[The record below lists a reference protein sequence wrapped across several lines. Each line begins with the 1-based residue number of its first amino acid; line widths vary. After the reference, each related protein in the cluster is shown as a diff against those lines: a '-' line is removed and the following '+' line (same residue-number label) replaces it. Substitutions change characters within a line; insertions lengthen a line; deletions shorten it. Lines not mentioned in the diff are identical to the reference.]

1 MVRLF
6 RSARMLDFGV
16 LDGETHL
23 LVLMER
29 GSCLVLVALHFSVY
43 YFWKKSCLVL
53 TSLGVFIAHGGGVH
67 TVK

>member
-6 RSARMLDFGV
+6 RSARMLDLGV
-16 LDGETHL
+16 LDWETHL

-43 YFWKKSCLVL
+43 YFWKNLVWC
-53 TSLGVFIAHGGGVH
+53 
-67 TVK
+67 

>member
-16 LDGETHL
+16 LDWETHL

-43 YFWKKSCLVL
+43 YFWKNLVWC
-53 TSLGVFIAHGGGVH
+53 
-67 TVK
+67 